1 VTNTNQDCY
10 EGNGGCFSIY
20 GFEYQPGFD
29 DAYITWISNN
39 KIAWTLNAA
48 GMAADPTVQISARP
62 VSQEPMYIIANLGM
76 SNNFGNVDLGHLPF
90 PVHLQVDYVR
100 VYQPKN
106 AVNIGCNPRNFPTQD
121 YINEYI
127 EAYTNP
133 NLTTWQDDFGQP
145 FPKNQFMGQC

>member
-1 VTNTNQDCY
+1 MQRFTDKLLQ
-10 EGNGGCFSIY
+10 
-20 GFEYQPGFD
+20 
-29 DAYITWISNN
+29 YITWISNN

-62 VSQEPMYIIANLGM
+62 VSQEPMVSHCFQHGLEPTNHLPQYIIANLGM

-121 YINEYI
+121 YINEYVWLAVL
-127 EAYTNP
+127 ENMGRVAN
-133 NLTTWQDDFGQP
+133 TWLQVHRSIHKSQSHE
-145 FPKNQFMGQC
+145 